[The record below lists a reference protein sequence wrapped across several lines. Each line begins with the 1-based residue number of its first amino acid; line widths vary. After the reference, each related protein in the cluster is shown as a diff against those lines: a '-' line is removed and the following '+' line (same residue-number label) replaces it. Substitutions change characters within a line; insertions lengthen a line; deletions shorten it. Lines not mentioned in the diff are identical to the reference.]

1 MKIKFNLDCIKPMID
16 WLLESKKNNVRDE
29 NKLREILN
37 MPDYKIEFARY
48 GSPNIPVC
56 GINLEEAVDFFL
68 NFDKKDFKNER
79 LQYKKES
86 FLTFYN
92 EIEKQLKTID
102 MITSISE
109 HDYDVIE
116 TLVKNSLPDEA
127 TKDIPELN
135 IILIVSIGNSMG
147 WPYDHYI
154 DYDIANLNMFETME
168 DFLHVTAHEINHLF
182 VGQMLAPEGIKPEDF
197 FLQNFAFEGLAVHY
211 NNNLKTLYKDKK
223 YDDDI
228 TYGMVASDME
238 FYERNF
244 DKIFEMIKADYYACR
259 GKQLEEVAD
268 LVSSHYEIFEF
279 MGKKIQ
285 QYPTYYFGCYMWG
298 LVDLR
303 YGKEKLYEAIEKPEL
318 FVQLYN
324 SVAQDKYRL

>member
-1 MKIKFNLDCIKPMID
+1 MKIKFNLDCIKPMVD
-16 WLLESKKNNVRDE
+16 WLLDSKNNGIRDE
-29 NKLREILN
+29 KKLRDILN
-37 MPDYKIEFARY
+37 MPDYQIEFARY
-48 GSPNIPVC
+48 GSPNLPVC
-56 GINLEEAVDFFL
+56 GINYEEAVDFFL
-68 NFDKKDFKNER
+68 NFDKKDFENER

-86 FLTFYN
+86 FITFYN
-92 EIEKQLKTID
+92 EIEERLKKINL
-102 MITSISE
+102 ITSISE
-109 HDYDVIE
+109 HDYEVIE
-116 TLVKNSLPDEA
+116 TLVKNGLPDEA

-182 VGQMLAPEGIKPEDF
+182 VGQMLAPLGIKPEDF

-211 NNNLKTLYKDKK
+211 NNNLQTLYKDKK
-223 YDDDI
+223 YDDI
-228 TYGMVASDME
+228 TYGMVEADME
-238 FYERNF
+238 FYEHNF
-244 DKIFEMIKADYYACR
+244 DEIFAMIKADYNACK
-259 GKQLEEVAD
+259 GMKLEEVAD

-279 MGKKIQ
+279 MGKRIQ

-303 YGKEKLYEAIEKPEL
+303 YGKEKLYEAIAKPEL

-324 SVAQDKYRL
+324 SVAKDKYRF

>member
-1 MKIKFNLDCIKPMID
+1 MKIKFNLDCIKPMVD
-16 WLLESKKNNVRDE
+16 WLLDSKKNGIRDE
-29 NKLREILN
+29 KRLREILN
-37 MPDYKIEFARY
+37 MPDYQIEFARY
-48 GSPNIPVC
+48 GSPNLPVC
-56 GINLEEAVDFFL
+56 GINYEEAVDFFL
-68 NFDKKDFKNER
+68 NFDKKDFENER

-86 FLTFYN
+86 FITFYN
-92 EIEKQLKTID
+92 EIEERLKKINL
-102 MITSISE
+102 ITSISE
-109 HDYDVIE
+109 HDYEVIE
-116 TLVKNSLPDEA
+116 TLVKNGLPDEA

-182 VGQMLAPEGIKPEDF
+182 VGQMLAPLGIKPEDF

-211 NNNLKTLYKDKK
+211 NNNLQTLYKDKK
-223 YDDDI
+223 YDDI
-228 TYGMVASDME
+228 TYGMVEADME
-238 FYERNF
+238 FYEHNF
-244 DKIFEMIKADYYACR
+244 DEIFAMIKADYNACK
-259 GKQLEEVAD
+259 GVKLEEVAD

-279 MGKKIQ
+279 MGKRIQ

-303 YGKEKLYEAIEKPEL
+303 YGKEKLYEAIAKPEL

-324 SVAQDKYRL
+324 SVAKDKYRF